1 MSTTGIAVLAVWL
14 ITGLPRRDFSPGL
27 TPATT
32 SNPISEE
39 NIAMPSLPATVAETY
54 RYVVGVDTH
63 AATHSYAIVN
73 GSGAL
78 LDQATFP
85 TTPAGLRRARDWI
98 GRRTEG
104 ALDSVLIAAEGT
116 GSYGAVLSDVLDEA
130 GYRVVEAPIP
140 RRERGRGK
148 TDALDAVLAARSIL
162 VMPMASLCDR
172 RAGQA
177 HTALRVLTVAR
188 EHLNVER
195 TRCINAL
202 TSLMRS
208 HALGIDARKAMTSQ
222 QITTIA
228 GWRRR
233 REESLGTSTART
245 EAVRLATRVLV
256 LDEELAENRARLT
269 EIVTAEAPELLELR
283 GVGAVTAAIVLT
295 VWSHPGRVRSEA
307 AFAAIAGTAPIPAS
321 SGNTV
326 RHRLNRG
333 GDRQL
338 NRAMNTIVL
347 TRMRTDA
354 DTRVYV
360 ERRLAEGKTTK
371 EIRRCLKRYA
381 TRQIFR
387 TLAAAHQQPDA
398 LAPAA

>member
-1 MSTTGIAVLAVWL
+1 
-14 ITGLPRRDFSPGL
+14 
-27 TPATT
+27 
-32 SNPISEE
+32 
-39 NIAMPSLPATVAETY
+39 MPSLPTTVAETY

-63 AATHSYAIVN
+63 AATHSYAIVDA
-73 GSGAL
+73 SGAL
-78 LDQATFP
+78 LDQASFP

-104 ALDSVLIAAEGT
+104 DLDSVLVSAEGT
-116 GSYGAVLSDVLDEA
+116 GSYGAVLSEVLTDA
-130 GYRVVEAPIP
+130 GYRVVEAPTP
-140 RRERGRGK
+140 RRGRGRGK
-148 TDALDAVLAARSIL
+148 TDALDAALAARSTL
-162 VMPMASLCDR
+162 VMPMASLRDR

-202 TSLMRS
+202 TSLLRS
-208 HALGIDARKAMTSQ
+208 HDLGIDARKSLTSH
-222 QITTIA
+222 QIATIA
-228 GWRRR
+228 SWRR
-233 REESLGTSTART
+233 REEPFGTATARA
-245 EAVRLATRVLV
+245 EAVRLAKRVLA
-256 LDEELAENRARLT
+256 LDEELAENRERLT
-269 EIVTAEAPELLELR
+269 ELVTAEAPELLELR

-347 TRMRTDA
+347 TRIRTDT
-354 DTRVYV
+354 DTRAYI

-371 EIRRCLKRYA
+371 EVRRCLKRYA

-387 TLAAAHQQPDA
+387 TLAAAHRQPEA

>member
-1 MSTTGIAVLAVWL
+1 
-14 ITGLPRRDFSPGL
+14 
-27 TPATT
+27 
-32 SNPISEE
+32 
-39 NIAMPSLPATVAETY
+39 MPSLPALPTTLPATVAETY

-63 AATHSYAIVN
+63 AATHSYAIVTA
-73 GSGAL
+73 SGAL
-78 LDQATFP
+78 LDQKSFP
-85 TTPAGLRRARDWI
+85 TTPTGLRRARAWI

-104 ALDSVLIAAEGT
+104 DLDSVLISAEGT

-130 GYRVVEAPIP
+130 GYRVVEAPTP

-148 TDALDAVLAARSIL
+148 TDALDAVLAARSTL
-162 VMPMASLCDR
+162 VMPLTRLRDR
-172 RAGQA
+172 RAGQT

-202 TSLMRS
+202 TSLLRS
-208 HALGIDARKAMTSQ
+208 HDLGVDARRSLTSQ
-222 QITTIA
+222 QINSVA

-233 REESLGTSTART
+233 EEPFGTATARA
-245 EAVRLATRVLV
+245 EAVRLAKRVLV
-256 LDEELAENRARLT
+256 LGEELAENRERIT
-269 EIVTAEAPELLELR
+269 EIVTREAPELLELQ

-295 VWSHPGRVRSEA
+295 AWSHPGRIRSEA
-307 AFAAIAGTAPIPAS
+307 AFAQIAGTAPIPAS
-321 SGNTV
+321 SGNTI

-347 TRMRTDA
+347 TRMRTDP
-354 DTRVYV
+354 DTRTYI

-387 TLAAAHQQPDA
+387 SLTAAHRHADG
-398 LAPAA
+398 LTSAA